1 MSGIESSATVT
12 VVNYPNGKVIGLY
25 GLLGGAIGSS
35 IIGLPIVILGVITSA
50 GFGVMEIVKILLSI
64 IILGSMIGLLPSL
77 VAGMVICHFETYFDS
92 SNEVLPL
99 FTIGFF
105 STFIVSLAII
115 LLSIGLP
122 AGALDNV
129 VLSGVAILIL
139 FLPVSILGGVSAVI
153 TGWFVLPKHS

>member
-35 IIGLPIVILGVITSA
+35 IIGLPIVLLGAITSA

-64 IILGSMIGLLPSL
+64 IILGSLIGLLPSL
-77 VAGMVICHFETYFDS
+77 VAGIVICKFKIYFDS

-99 FTIGFF
+99 FSIGCL
-105 STFIVSLAII
+105 STFIVSLAIT
-115 LLSIGLP
+115 LLLTGFP
-122 AGALDNV
+122 AGALDKI
-129 VLSGVAILIL
+129 VLSGVSILIL